1 MSLRSKRGFV
11 TLDSQL
17 KSFFLWQNSKLQ
29 LMTIED
35 VSNSSKNQGTD
46 YRTKYIL
53 TSNLV
58 SSSYD
63 LVENDDEQVGVGARE
78 DGDVHGDGGRVGLVQ
93 AHAEVALAA
102 EEEQDEH
109 TLGYSKGKL

>member
-1 MSLRSKRGFV
+1 MAKFKIA
-11 TLDSQL
+11 TY
-17 KSFFLWQNSKLQ
+17 
-29 LMTIED
+29 ED
-35 VSNSSKNQGTD
+35 LSNSSKNQGTD

-78 DGDVHGDGGRVGLVQ
+78 DGDVHGDGGRVRLVQ
-93 AHAEVALAA
+93 AHPEVALAA
-102 EEEQDEH
+102 EEEQDEDSYGH
-109 TLGYSKGKL
+109 ISVKS